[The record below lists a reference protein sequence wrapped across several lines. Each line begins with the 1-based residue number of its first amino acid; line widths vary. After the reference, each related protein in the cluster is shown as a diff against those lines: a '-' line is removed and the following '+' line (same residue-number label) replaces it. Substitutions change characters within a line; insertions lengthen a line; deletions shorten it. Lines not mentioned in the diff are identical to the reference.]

1 MNKIRILVVDDHN
14 FIVEGIIAMLN
25 NNNKEFTIVSEAN
38 NGKEAVDKFLQ
49 YKPDIVIMD
58 LSMPIMSGLDATKKI
73 LSLNPDARII
83 ALTQHDDT
91 EYIFQ
96 FINIGGMGY
105 LLKNSKKNEFIDAI
119 NAVYSGKKYFSNE
132 VSNLMM
138 NHYLSANQ
146 EARESVER
154 EDIPLTIRE
163 IEIIRLIALDLSNFE
178 ISEKLG
184 ISQRTVETH
193 RRNLMQKL
201 KVKSVVAL
209 LRYAVQHNIITM
221 NK

>member
-14 FIVEGIIAMLN
+14 FIVEGIIAML